1 MSGTTSLCTP
11 QILTRIA
18 DSTTF
23 NAWKAITSGNLNSIS
38 SSAAAGNID
47 PSPNESSVLSTA
59 SADIV
64 ATSSCIQEQI
74 NKLGSTTNNIQSAQ
88 SAILDLNKEI
98 EEAKAQVAIARDR
111 VAYIRHPEQHTS
123 FYESWFPID
132 RPMHVTSVPAFMGIT
147 IFLFIF
153 ALLIVFSV
161 MGVDLQISITPR
173 LGLTLTGIRAQFT
186 WLSGIQFLVIAGLV
200 YYFVIKK

>member
-1 MSGTTSLCTP
+1 MSATSLCTP

-18 DSTTF
+18 DSNTF

-38 SSAAAGNID
+38 SSAAAGSLA
-47 PSPNESSVLSTA
+47 PSPNESSALSTA
-59 SADIV
+59 SADIF
-64 ATSSCIQEQI
+64 ATSACIQEQI
-74 NKLGSTTNNIQSAQ
+74 NSLGSTTNKIQSAQ

-98 EEAKAQVAIARDR
+98 DDAKAQVAIARDR

-132 RPMHVTSVPAFMGIT
+132 RPMHVTSIPAFMAIT
-147 IFLFIF
+147 VFLFVF
-153 ALLIVFSV
+153 ALLIVLSV
-161 MGVDLQISITPR
+161 MGIDLQITITP
-173 LGLTLTGIRAQFT
+173 GLAVSYTEIRAQFT
-186 WLSGIQFLVIAGLV
+186 WLSGIEFLVIAGLV

>member
-38 SSAAAGNID
+38 SSAAAGNLA
-47 PSPNESSVLSTA
+47 PSLNESSVLSTA
-59 SADIV
+59 SADIF
-64 ATSSCIQEQI
+64 ATSGCIQEQI
-74 NKLGSTTNNIQSAQ
+74 NTLGSTTNNIQSAQ
-88 SAILDLNKEI
+88 TAILNLNKEI
-98 EEAKAQVAIARDR
+98 DEAKAQVAIARDR

-132 RPMHVTSVPAFMGIT
+132 RPMQVTSVPAFMGIT
-147 IFLFIF
+147 IFLFVF

-161 MGVDLQISITPR
+161 IGVNLQISITPR
-173 LGLTLTGIRAQFT
+173 LGLTLTGIRGQFT